1 MEGCCDETISTNIE
15 MGVCCNAAD
24 GRKNEMEGCC
34 DETIST
40 NIEMGGCCNDT

>member
-15 MGVCCNAAD
+15 MEACCNAAE

-40 NIEMGGCCNDT
+40 NIEMGVCCNDT